1 VLDFLPQSLQ
11 GYGLFVI
18 EGVLVLLAICVAL
31 NAPGLGN
38 RLFVTLERWFLNLA
52 RRPVLSLV
60 VVGIAPLAI
69 RGILGQIWPIPAP
82 FVHDEFSYL
91 LGGDTFAH
99 GRLTNPMHPLW
110 VFFESIH
117 ILAHPTY
124 ATMYPPAQSMFLA
137 IGEALTGVPW
147 FGVALSTGLMCS
159 ALLWMLRGCFSPG
172 WAFLGA
178 WIAVFRIGLFSY
190 WMAGYWGGSVS
201 AAAGALVAGAILRLW
216 KRPRPDQGI
225 LLGTILGVGLVT
237 LALSRPFEGAL
248 FSAPLIIALLWRHQP
263 WKQARWQTLIP
274 LGVVLVLGAAFLCYY
289 DWRVTGNAFQFP
301 QDLQRQQYAI
311 FGYGAF
317 QQPRPDPIYHHV
329 AIHDFY
335 VLTEASFKSSATS
348 LWTLITD
355 FIYRE
360 KVLLLFFLGPL
371 LLLPFLLAPRALL
384 SRKLL
389 PLGIAFLSVSAGF
402 VWLSWPINS
411 HYYAPATCA
420 IYAFIVQAMRQVR
433 YASGKGGPIGLSLV
447 RSIAC
452 ICVVMAITRSFAG
465 PLNIEFDKWT
475 MTWFNSEPGN
485 DDRARIQLE
494 LSKLPEKTL
503 IIVRYDPFHQPGDE
517 WVYNEADIDHAKVV
531 WAREMPTGNQKLLDY
546 FHDRRVVLVEPDH
559 DREHWVPY
567 TLPSAN
573 AQ

>member
-1 VLDFLPQSLQ
+1 VLDFLPPSLQ
-11 GYGLFVI
+11 GFGLFVI
-18 EGVLVLLAICVAL
+18 EGALVLLAICLAL
-31 NAPGLGN
+31 NAPTLGN
-38 RLFVTLERWFLNLA
+38 RFFAACERAFSNLA

-60 VVGIAPLAI
+60 VIGIAPLAI
-69 RGILGQIWPIPAP
+69 RGMLGQIWPLPTP
-82 FVHDEFSYL
+82 FVNDEFSYL

-124 ATMYPPAQSMFLA
+124 ATMYQPAQSMFLA
-137 IGEALTGVPW
+137 IGEVLTGVPW
-147 FGVALSTGLMCS
+147 FGVAISTGLMCS
-159 ALLWMLRGCFSPG
+159 ALLWMLRGLFSPG

-178 WIAVFRIGLFSY
+178 SIAVFRIGLFSY

-201 AAAGALVAGAILRLW
+201 AAAGALVAGAVLRLW
-216 KRPRPDQGI
+216 KRPRPGQGI
-225 LLGTILGVGLVT
+225 RLGAILGVGLVT
-237 LALSRPFEGAL
+237 LAYSRPFEGAL
-248 FSAPLIIALLWRHQP
+248 FSTPLLIALLWKHHP

-274 LGVVLVLGAAFLCYY
+274 LVCILAIGGAWLGYY
-289 DWRVTGNAFQFP
+289 NWRVTGDPLQLP
-301 QDLQRQQYAI
+301 QALQRQQYAI
-311 FGYGAF
+311 YGYGAF
-317 QQPRPDPIYHHV
+317 QTPRPEPVYHHTTLR
-329 AIHDFY
+329 DFY
-335 VLTEASFKSSATS
+335 VTTEGGFKSSATS
-348 LWTLITD
+348 LWTLIDD

-360 KVLLLFFLGPL
+360 RVLFLFFLGPL
-371 LLLPFLLAPRALL
+371 LLLPFLIGPKALL

-389 PLGIAFLSVSAGF
+389 PLGVAFLCVTAGF

-420 IYAFIVQAMRQVR
+420 IYAYIVQAMRQVR
-433 YASGKGGPIGLSLV
+433 HAPWKGGPVGLLLI

-452 ICVVMAITRSFAG
+452 ICILMAVTRSLAG
-465 PLNIEFDKWT
+465 PLEIELAPWT
-475 MTWFNSEPGN
+475 MTWFNSVPGN
-485 DDRARIQLE
+485 DDRARIQFE

-531 WAREMPTGNQKLLDY
+531 WAREMRTGNQRLLDY

-567 TLPSAN
+567 ALPSAN
-573 AQ
+573 AR